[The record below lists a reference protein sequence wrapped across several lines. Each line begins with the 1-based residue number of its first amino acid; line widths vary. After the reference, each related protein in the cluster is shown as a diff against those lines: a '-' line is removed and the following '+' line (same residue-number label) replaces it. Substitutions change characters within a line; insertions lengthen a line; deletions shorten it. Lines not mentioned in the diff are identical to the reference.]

1 MFELT
6 NLHTS
11 PLTVTD
17 EETGQRITI
26 AVGHSAAVN
35 GNFTRHLF
43 TQAGMMRAEQFDAP
57 LNRHIDD
64 SELDI
69 TAVRDEYENLFGK
82 KAPSAAKA
90 PTLQKA
96 IDSKKAE
103 LVQSDTTEP
112 ETSADDTDNI
122 DDPSA

>member
-17 EETGQRITI
+17 EKTDQRVTI
-26 AVGHSAAVN
+26 AVGHSAVVN
-35 GNFTRHLF
+35 GNFIRHLF
-43 TQAGMMRAEQFDAP
+43 TQAGMMRAEQFDEP
-57 LNRHIDD
+57 LNEHGDD
-64 SELDI
+64 NGLDI

-90 PTLQKA
+90 LTLQKA

-103 LVQSDTTEP
+103 LAQNDVTEP
-112 ETSADDTDNI
+112 ETPADETDNI
-122 DDPSA
+122 DNPST

>member
-17 EETGQRITI
+17 EKTDQRVTI
-26 AVGHSAAVN
+26 AVGHSAVVN

-57 LNRHIDD
+57 LNEHADD
-64 SELDI
+64 SGLDI
-69 TAVRDEYENLFGK
+69 TAVRDEYEALFGK

-90 PTLQKA
+90 LTLQKA

-103 LVQSDTTEP
+103 LAQNDVTEP
-112 ETSADDTDNI
+112 ETPADETDNI
-122 DDPSA
+122 DNPST

>member
-17 EETGQRITI
+17 DKTDQRVTI
-26 AVGHSAAVN
+26 AVGHSAVVN
-35 GNFTRHLF
+35 GDFTRHLF
-43 TQAGMMRAEQFDAP
+43 TQAGMMRAEQFDEP
-57 LNRHIDD
+57 LNEHGDD
-64 SELDI
+64 NGLDI
-69 TAVRDEYENLFGK
+69 TAVRDEYEALFGK

-112 ETSADDTDNI
+112 ETPADDTDNI
-122 DDPSA
+122 DNPSA

>member
-17 EETGQRITI
+17 EKTGLRITI
-26 AVGHSAAVN
+26 SVGHSAVVN

-43 TQAGMMRAEQFDAP
+43 SLSGMMRAEPFDEP
-57 LNRHIDD
+57 LNEQVDD
-64 SELDI
+64 SGLDI
-69 TAVRDEYENLFGK
+69 TAVRDEYEALFGK

-90 PTLQKA
+90 ITLQKA

-103 LVQSDTTEP
+103 LAKNDTTELK
-112 ETSADDTDNI
+112 TSVGDTDNI
-122 DDPSA
+122 DNPSA

>member
-1 MFELT
+1 MFKLT

-17 EETGQRITI
+17 DETGQRITV

-35 GNFTRHLF
+35 GDFTRHLF

-57 LNRHIDD
+57 LNEHADD

-69 TAVRDEYENLFGK
+69 IAVRDEYETLFGK
-82 KAPSAAKA
+82 KSP
-90 PTLQKA
+90 LGG
-96 IDSKKAE
+96 
-103 LVQSDTTEP
+103 
-112 ETSADDTDNI
+112 
-122 DDPSA
+122 

>member
-17 EETGQRITI
+17 EKTDQRVTI
-26 AVGHSAAVN
+26 AVGHSAVVN

-43 TQAGMMRAEQFDAP
+43 TQAGMMRAEQFDEP
-57 LNRHIDD
+57 LNEHGDD
-64 SELDI
+64 NGLDI
-69 TAVRDEYENLFGK
+69 TAVRDEYEALFGK

-103 LVQSDTTEP
+103 LGQSDTTEP

-122 DDPSA
+122 DNPSA

>member
-17 EETGQRITI
+17 EKTGQRITI
-26 AVGHSAAVN
+26 AVGHSAVVN
-35 GNFTRHLF
+35 GDFTRHLF

-57 LNRHIDD
+57 LNRYIDD

-103 LVQSDTTEP
+103 LAQNDVTEP
-112 ETSADDTDNI
+112 ETPADETDNI
-122 DDPSA
+122 DNPST

>member
-35 GNFTRHLF
+35 GDFADHLF

-82 KAPSAAKA
+82 KSMVTPVFATPILIYDGLA
-90 PTLQKA
+90 
-96 IDSKKAE
+96 
-103 LVQSDTTEP
+103 
-112 ETSADDTDNI
+112 
-122 DDPSA
+122 

>member
-26 AVGHSAAVN
+26 AVGHSAVVN
-35 GNFTRHLF
+35 GDFTRHLF
-43 TQAGMMRAEQFDAP
+43 TQAGMMRAERFDDP
-57 LNRHIDD
+57 LDEHADD

-103 LVQSDTTEP
+103 LIQSDTTEP
-112 ETSADDTDNI
+112 ETSAEDTDNI

>member
-6 NLHTS
+6 NLHSS

-17 EETGQRITI
+17 EKTDQRITI
-26 AVGHSAAVN
+26 AVGHSAVVN

-43 TQAGMMRAEQFDAP
+43 TQAGMMCAEQFDEP
-57 LNRHIDD
+57 LNEHGDD
-64 SELDI
+64 SGLDI
-69 TAVRDEYENLFGK
+69 TAVRDEYEALFGK

>member
-17 EETGQRITI
+17 DKTDQRITI
-26 AVGHSAAVN
+26 AVGHSAVVN
-35 GNFTRHLF
+35 GDFTRHLF
-43 TQAGMMRAEQFDAP
+43 TQAGMMRAERFDEP
-57 LNRHIDD
+57 LDEHADD

-69 TAVRDEYENLFGK
+69 TAVRDEYETLFGK

-90 PTLQKA
+90 ITLQKA

-103 LVQSDTTEP
+103 LAQNDITESKIQSD
-112 ETSADDTDNI
+112 ETDAIDN
-122 DDPSA
+122 PSA

>member
-17 EETGQRITI
+17 DETGQRITI

-35 GNFTRHLF
+35 GDFTRHLF

-57 LNRHIDD
+57 LNEHADD

-69 TAVRDEYENLFGK
+69 IAVRDEYETLFGK

-90 PTLQKA
+90 STLQKA
-96 IDSKKAE
+96 IDTKKVE
-103 LVQSDTTEP
+103 LALHDNTGTETP
-112 ETSADDTDNI
+112 QDDADNTDN
-122 DDPSA
+122 PSA